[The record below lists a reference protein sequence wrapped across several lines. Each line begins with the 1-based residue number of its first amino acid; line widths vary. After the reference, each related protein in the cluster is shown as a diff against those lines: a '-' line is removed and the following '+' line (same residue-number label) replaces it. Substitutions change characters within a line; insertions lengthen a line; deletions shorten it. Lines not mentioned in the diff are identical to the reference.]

1 MNVCT
6 FLIKRVFWLMLQN
19 SLVTALIEIILSIIE
34 VGASVN
40 GDYSE
45 LMYICIESLLMG
57 PSLKISKLHV
67 ANCNLPVYIHSTS
80 LPMNRRKTP

>member
-1 MNVCT
+1 
-6 FLIKRVFWLMLQN
+6 MLQN

-57 PSLKISKLHV
+57 ALPQNIKIACSQL
-67 ANCNLPVYIHSTS
+67 
-80 LPMNRRKTP
+80 